1 MSRFAVTLP
10 IPKSMYRHFT
20 VITLVLTACIAIFSD
35 GERRQVIDAEIDAQN
50 QKAALRQAEADK
62 SGPNKVGRHEIHYV
76 SREGW
81 GADGVENTEPLVSP
95 DGGGYSVADGN
106 GGMRVAGGGDFGLIG
121 PLTQADIR
129 AGKFPLTRTGPAPGK
144 NALKPITAAQR
155 RAFDNA
161 LAVRAG
167 AATPAN

>member
-1 MSRFAVTLP
+1 M
-10 IPKSMYRHFT
+10 
-20 VITLVLTACIAIFSD
+20 
-35 GERRQVIDAEIDAQN
+35 
-50 QKAALRQAEADK
+50 DK
-62 SGPNKVGRHEIHYV
+62 NGPNKVGRQEIHYA
-76 SREGW
+76 SRGGG
-81 GADGVENTEPLVSP
+81 GADGVEDTSP
-95 DGGGYSVADGN
+95 SVNPEGGGYSVGDGN

-121 PLTQADIR
+121 PLTQADVR
-129 AGKFPLTRTGPAPGK
+129 AGKLPLARTGPAPGK